1 MSLQQHWGNRTD
13 KQKVY
18 SISNE
23 THFRVDTFSKARLE
37 DFECRV
43 ALPRKNWKLFKYTRG
58 QGELRFS
65 RSAFWYEN
73 GGLFC
78 FFASVD
84 HLTQSFRRIRIERR
98 YVKHFLKCPKITLN
112 HSKQYFCTLET
123 SRRPPFLFWLL
134 LIDGAVDQSETPL
147 ILKLRPSSVYQGSI
161 YQFWSSG
168 FDDTWRQPKGVELGN

>member
-1 MSLQQHWGNRTD
+1 MRPWIQLRTMSSACDIFCVPREVKKMFLVLW
-13 KQKVY
+13 KVG
-18 SISNE
+18 SVME
-23 THFRVDTFSKARLE
+23 KR
-37 DFECRV
+37 
-43 ALPRKNWKLFKYTRG
+43 WKLNIFVYTSLYSTRG

-73 GGLFC
+73 GSLFC

-84 HLTQSFRRIRIERR
+84 HLTQSFRRIRIEQR
-98 YVKHFLKCPKITLN
+98 YFKHFLKCPKITLN

>member
-1 MSLQQHWGNRTD
+1 MTKQQKISLFQP
-13 KQKVY
+13 
-18 SISNE
+18 SNL
-23 THFRVDTFSKARLE
+23 SKAPTLE
-37 DFECRV
+37 PKGP
-43 ALPRKNWKLFKYTRG
+43 LPPYSDTRG